1 MKSDGNAP
9 IRLLL
14 LEGGSVYLAGLIS
27 VLGCESGVEIVA
39 QCENLIE
46 ALKVLP
52 QTLPDVVLVGVERVT
67 RQTERHIAI
76 LLDAM
81 PRGQVVVL
89 GYDDDSSVRQRLV
102 RLGVRAYLSKAVP
115 FRYLV
120 SVVSMAHFYELHS
133 TQERSS
139 GEAAGDDHPMVLSER
154 EREIVALVAQAMTNA
169 QIGRELQI
177 AEGTVKRH
185 LSNVFTKLHAVS
197 RIDAVNKAAAARLI
211 DGHQLVDGGT
221 APAR

>member
-1 MKSDGNAP
+1 M
-9 IRLLL
+9 
-14 LEGGSVYLAGLIS
+14 IS
-27 VLGCESGVEIVA
+27 ILGCESGVEIVA

-89 GYDDDSSVRQRLV
+89 GYDDDSAVRQRLV

-133 TQERSS
+133 AQGRSS
-139 GEAAGDDHPMVLSER
+139 GEATGDDHPMVLSER